1 MYNNP
6 YFIPNFYSNIAPS
19 MIRGGIGNAALRGL
33 GQTRGINL
41 FGRLGNSL
49 NAIKSINWSGIIN
62 NTSKTLGIINQSI
75 PIVKQVGP
83 MMNNMKSMLRI
94 ASIFKDETDIPYHQ
108 HTTSHTSKSTNPSTN
123 TLKREPTFINK
134 TDDYSPTFF
143 IPS

>member
-1 MYNNP
+1 M
-6 YFIPNFYSNIAPS
+6 
-19 MIRGGIGNAALRGL
+19 MRGGISNAALRGL
-33 GQTRGINL
+33 SQSRGIGL

-83 MMNNMKSMLRI
+83 MMHNMKSMLKI
-94 ASIFKDETDIPYHQ
+94 ASIFKDETDLPKH
-108 HTTSHTSKSTNPSTN
+108 SHTITPYTPKSTHQTN
-123 TLKREPTFINK
+123 NTTEKATTPFTSQI
-134 TDDYSPTFF
+134 DDYSPTFF